1 MTKIITCYSCSGKGK
16 IEIYTQ
22 KYYPGTRSTPAFE
35 GSPGYSVNDKPTG
48 QFKTCETCS
57 GTGKLKE
64 IITTKKCY
72 ECKGSGRQTNMR
84 YISIDGKCFT
94 CKGKGTLDERVT
106 EKI

>member
-48 QFKTCETCS
+48 QFKTNFQPLYAI
-57 GTGKLKE
+57 LKPLQNNENFSE
-64 IITTKKCY
+64 IW
-72 ECKGSGRQTNMR
+72 CKT
-84 YISIDGKCFT
+84 I
-94 CKGKGTLDERVT
+94 V
-106 EKI
+106 KIN